1 MRGTVLIQAML
12 IAAIVLVFM
21 AFMGTIA
28 YRITAEALEVL
39 ILGRVV
45 RRIRLDDIEEV
56 HRRGA
61 LLHENWSGPR
71 FWNAVIIRRRTGL
84 LKNFLIS
91 PPDPDRFAER
101 LAASARC
108 RGPAD

>member
-1 MRGTVLIQAML
+1 M
-12 IAAIVLVFM
+12 
-21 AFMGTIA
+21 
-28 YRITAEALEVL
+28 
-39 ILGRVV
+39 V

-61 LLHENWSGPR
+61 LLHENWCGPR
-71 FWNAVIIRRRTGL
+71 FWNAVIIRRKTGL

-101 LAASARC
+101 LAESIRS
-108 RGPAD
+108 RGPSA